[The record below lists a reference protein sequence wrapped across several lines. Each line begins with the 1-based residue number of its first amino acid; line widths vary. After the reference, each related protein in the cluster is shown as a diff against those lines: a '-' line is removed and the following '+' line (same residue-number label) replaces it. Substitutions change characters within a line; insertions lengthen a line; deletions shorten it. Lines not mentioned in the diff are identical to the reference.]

1 MNPLDTIRRGFK
13 RLSSRSAIKNILSW
27 HVPLILIGVALL
39 LTEGALRLPI
49 VLTYLSIM
57 IFLLIIKAD
66 LDRRIADQSAIEQL
80 RSELTAH
87 RETTSVIG
95 YLNSVLEPSV
105 PIWYS
110 RAYQGYTISPE
121 MLAEVF
127 NRIVKE
133 KPRAILEIGSGLSTL
148 VASYAVQKNGFG
160 QVVSWDVVEPRA
172 SRVRELLDSHD
183 QKSHVKVV
191 SLSPFDKQD
200 ASDEI
205 LWDDGHAPEK
215 IDFLI
220 VDATSDSSKNP
231 EHMKAVETVKPM
243 LAIGCTIFI
252 HDSFEARDREA
263 VAEWMSEIRE
273 LSLVHTKQASTHKY
287 SFLRFGNGFLF
298 KE

>member
-1 MNPLDTIRRGFK
+1 
-13 RLSSRSAIKNILSW
+13 
-27 HVPLILIGVALL
+27 
-39 LTEGALRLPI
+39 
-49 VLTYLSIM
+49 
-57 IFLLIIKAD
+57 
-66 LDRRIADQSAIEQL
+66 
-80 RSELTAH
+80 
-87 RETTSVIG
+87 
-95 YLNSVLEPSV
+95 
-105 PIWYS
+105 
-110 RAYQGYTISPE
+110 
-121 MLAEVF
+121 MLAEVY
-127 NRIVKE
+127 NRILKE
-133 KPRAILEIGSGLSTL
+133 KPRVILEIGSGLSTV
-148 VASYAVQKNGFG
+148 VASYAAQKNGFG

-172 SRVRELLDSHD
+172 SRVRELLDLHD
-183 QKSHVKVV
+183 QTSRAKVV
-191 SLSPFDKQD
+191 NLSPFDKQD
-200 ASDEI
+200 TSDEI
-205 LWDDGHAPEK
+205 LWNDGHPPEK